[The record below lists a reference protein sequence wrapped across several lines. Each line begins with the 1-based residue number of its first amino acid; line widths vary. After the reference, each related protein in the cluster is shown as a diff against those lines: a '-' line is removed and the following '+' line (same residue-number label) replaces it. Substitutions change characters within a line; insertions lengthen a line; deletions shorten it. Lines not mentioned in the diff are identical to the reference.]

1 MEDKETPEETTER
14 IDHTDNAGNVENG
27 NKEDNG
33 NVDNEDTVDTPLFSR
48 AKALAV
54 ALTPNIFHGTAHKSL
69 RYLAESVSQPFGTMH
84 TLTAYECSV
93 HPEIIEPLGQKDAE
107 NFRKAQAYY
116 DYMYPHAHN
125 IASIVANVKKLIMVL
140 LILFS
145 QYTLAIAFYGIG
157 KEQTFA
163 NAAIL
168 YTTGFFICLLLC
180 YTIEFII
187 NSDMTH
193 EKEQEILARQLKS
206 PKVEAVFK

>member
-1 MEDKETPEETTER
+1 MR
-14 IDHTDNAGNVENG
+14 V
-27 NKEDNG
+27 
-33 NVDNEDTVDTPLFSR
+33 V
-48 AKALAV
+48 
-54 ALTPNIFHGTAHKSL
+54 HGTARKSL
-69 RYLAESVSQPFGTMH
+69 RYLAESVNQPFGTMH

-93 HPEIIEPLGQKDAE
+93 HPEIIEPLGQKDEE
-107 NFRKAQAYY
+107 NFHKAQAYY
-116 DYMYPHAHN
+116 DYMYPHAHS
-125 IASIVANVKKLIMVL
+125 IASIVSNVKKLIMVL

-180 YTIEFII
+180 YTIELII
-187 NSDMTH
+187 NSDMAH

-206 PKVEAVFK
+206 PKVEAVFKGYT